1 MKYKKCV
8 KCGLN
13 YVLGEGDVCDLC
25 RAEEK
30 NNKKDRRVLCP
41 FCCENLMD
49 EDDIMCKS
57 CEKKNLMLENSD

>member
-13 YVLGEGDVCDLC
+13 YVLEKEDICDIC
-25 RAEEK
+25 KAEEK
-30 NNKKDRRVLCP
+30 NKRKDTRVLCP
-41 FCCENLMD
+41 FCCQSLMD

-57 CEKKNLMLENSD
+57 CAKKNSMLENSD